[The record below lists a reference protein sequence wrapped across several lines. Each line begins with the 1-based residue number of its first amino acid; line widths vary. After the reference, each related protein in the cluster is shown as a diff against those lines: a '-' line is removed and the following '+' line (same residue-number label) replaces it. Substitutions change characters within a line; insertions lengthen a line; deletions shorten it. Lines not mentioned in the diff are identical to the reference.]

1 MLDTTLS
8 KTARAA
14 ELMAAAVLIN
24 VMIKDLEADDLITI
38 DEESRRFEILATI
51 VSSTFTPAEA

>member
-1 MLDTTLS
+1 MNTTIA

-14 ELMAAAVLIN
+14 ELMAASVLIN

-51 VSSTFTPAEA
+51 IMSTFPPAEA